1 MVLAL
6 TFPGEEAFYSRMGV
20 ELYENYKEVLPVYKT
35 GKASGKIDL
44 AETLLYENEEWE
56 WDSLA
61 KRIAVLVT
69 SVACYTAWK
78 TQYNIEPQHFIGHGT
93 GLLSALVCTGS
104 ISLRTAIH
112 CIQGKKPSKLWIKEN
127 TSSVISLKS
136 GKQVKTK
143 EEIQEEIQSSLEGD
157 ASYEGLKDIAEQYEL
172 EQFLEIGPG
181 NRMTEYIRNTMP
193 EKIAGYLDKTE
204 DNNYIL
210 EHFQYHKN
218 QSRYYGVLRMLGIIT
233 STKNNSEDE
242 ETFSENIIT
251 AYMTV
256 KEVVDKA
263 TMALFKGE
271 PPVITEEE
279 MEKCLKMLHLNF
291 SYKKTEREEVFE
303 RLFLLEGETLMSLRE
318 GFEDLYE

>member
-6 TFPGEEAFYSRMGV
+6 TFPGEKSFYSRMGV
-20 ELYENYKEVLPVYKT
+20 ELYENYPEVLPVYKT
-35 GKASGKIDL
+35 GKAFGKTDL
-44 AETLLYENEEWE
+44 IETLLYECEEAE
-56 WDSLA
+56 WDGMA

-78 TQYNIEPQHFIGHGT
+78 AQYNIEPQHFIGHGT
-93 GLLSALVCTGS
+93 GILSALVCTGS
-104 ISLRTAIH
+104 ISLRTAIR
-112 CIQGKKPSKLWIKEN
+112 CIQGKIPSKLWMKEN
-127 TSSVISLKS
+127 TSSVISLNS

-143 EEIQEEIQSSLEGD
+143 EEIRFEIQSALDSESSYDGLE
-157 ASYEGLKDIAEQYEL
+157 DIAEQYGI

-181 NRMTEYIRNTMP
+181 NRMTEYIRNAIP
-193 EKIAGYLDKTE
+193 GKIAGYLDKTE

-218 QSRYYGVLRMLGIIT
+218 QSRYYGVLRILGIIV

-242 ETFSENIIT
+242 ETYSDNIIS
-251 AYMTV
+251 AYLEV

-271 PPVITEEE
+271 PPVITDEE
-279 MEKCLKMLHLNF
+279 MERCLKMLHQNF
-291 SYKKTEREEVFE
+291 SYKKTDKAEVFE
-303 RLFLLEGETLMSLRE
+303 RLFLLEGETLLPLR
-318 GFEDLYE
+318 GSFQDLYE

>member
-1 MVLAL
+1 
-6 TFPGEEAFYSRMGV
+6 
-20 ELYENYKEVLPVYKT
+20 
-35 GKASGKIDL
+35 
-44 AETLLYENEEWE
+44 
-56 WDSLA
+56 
-61 KRIAVLVT
+61 
-69 SVACYTAWK
+69 
-78 TQYNIEPQHFIGHGT
+78 
-93 GLLSALVCTGS
+93 
-104 ISLRTAIH
+104 
-112 CIQGKKPSKLWIKEN
+112 
-127 TSSVISLKS
+127 
-136 GKQVKTK
+136 
-143 EEIQEEIQSSLEGD
+143 
-157 ASYEGLKDIAEQYEL
+157 
-172 EQFLEIGPG
+172 
-181 NRMTEYIRNTMP
+181 
-193 EKIAGYLDKTE
+193 
-204 DNNYIL
+204 
-210 EHFQYHKN
+210 
-218 QSRYYGVLRMLGIIT
+218 MLGIIT